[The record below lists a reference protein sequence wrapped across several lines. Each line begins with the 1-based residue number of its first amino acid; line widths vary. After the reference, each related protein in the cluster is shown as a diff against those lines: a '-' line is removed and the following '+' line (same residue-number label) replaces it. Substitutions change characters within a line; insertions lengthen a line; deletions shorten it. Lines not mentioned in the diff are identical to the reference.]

1 MRTLVQDLTYAA
13 RSFAKTPGFTAMVVL
28 SIALGIAANTTVFS
42 IVNGLLLS
50 SARVGDPGSLY
61 SLNEGNTISWPD
73 FKDYRDQT
81 TGKVFEGV
89 AGFFPLV
96 PANVGGRGE
105 PERVWGQIV
114 TANFFD
120 VARVRPVLGRA
131 FLPQEDQVDGRDA
144 VVVLGHALWQRRFG
158 GDPGI
163 VGQTVVLNGMPY
175 TVIGVAPPKFT
186 GTVKMMTGE
195 FWAPL
200 SMYSKLVPDL
210 IRDNLKESRTGTWI
224 MVNARLK
231 GGVSR
236 TQALAALNVIKS
248 RIDDT
253 YFKNDEGR
261 RREKLKLTP
270 SGAMGEM
277 RDAVGLMAVLM
288 VVVGLVL
295 LIACANVAN
304 LMLARAAA
312 RRKEIGIRLS
322 IGAGR
327 GRLVRQLLTES
338 VFLSAIGSLCGF
350 TLAFAATT
358 ALSRI
363 QLPLSLPISFDFT
376 PDWRVLAFTAA
387 LSIVTGILFGFAPAL
402 RSARTDLVSSLK
414 DQGSGLGRFRRFGLR
429 NALVVVQVSL
439 CLVLLICAGLFVRS
453 LRNASSIDLGMK
465 ADNVIM
471 MVFDPKLNNYTAE
484 RNKQFIS
491 QVRTRIAAL
500 PGVKAVSFVDTIPL
514 SIGGVA
520 FNLDATDPGG
530 KRGVNTDVYRV
541 GRQYFEV
548 LGQPLARG
556 RDFQAGDGPLAAIV
570 NEHLAAE
577 LFPKGNALG
586 QTFTSEKELYQ
597 IVGIVKNAKS
607 RTLGED
613 PKNCVYFPL
622 EAAPDRVMSFFGI
635 SVIAKT
641 GANASQY
648 TRAIRDQI
656 QAMDPNLAVTGAETM
671 QEHVDKALLLPR
683 VCATLLGIFG
693 LVGLALATVGLY
705 GVLSYVVRART
716 REIGI
721 RMALGANRQGVIGM
735 VATQGLVLAG
745 VGMAIGLGLA
755 WAVSRFLATFL
766 YGIDAH
772 DAITFAGVPAVLFAI
787 ALAAILGP
795 ARRASR
801 VAPMSALRYE

>member
-1 MRTLVQDLTYAA
+1 
-13 RSFAKTPGFTAMVVL
+13 
-28 SIALGIAANTTVFS
+28 
-42 IVNGLLLS
+42 
-50 SARVGDPGSLY
+50 
-61 SLNEGNTISWPD
+61 
-73 FKDYRDQT
+73 
-81 TGKVFEGV
+81 
-89 AGFFPLV
+89 
-96 PANVGGRGE
+96 
-105 PERVWGQIV
+105 
-114 TANFFD
+114 
-120 VARVRPVLGRA
+120 
-131 FLPQEDQVDGRDA
+131 
-144 VVVLGHALWQRRFG
+144 
-158 GDPGI
+158 
-163 VGQTVVLNGMPY
+163 
-175 TVIGVAPPKFT
+175 
-186 GTVKMMTGE
+186 
-195 FWAPL
+195 
-200 SMYSKLVPDL
+200 
-210 IRDNLKESRTGTWI
+210 
-224 MVNARLK
+224 
-231 GGVSR
+231 
-236 TQALAALNVIKS
+236 
-248 RIDDT
+248 
-253 YFKNDEGR
+253 
-261 RREKLKLTP
+261 
-270 SGAMGEM
+270 
-277 RDAVGLMAVLM
+277 
-288 VVVGLVL
+288 
-295 LIACANVAN
+295 
-304 LMLARAAA
+304 
-312 RRKEIGIRLS
+312 
-322 IGAGR
+322 
-327 GRLVRQLLTES
+327 
-338 VFLSAIGSLCGF
+338 
-350 TLAFAATT
+350 
-358 ALSRI
+358 
-363 QLPLSLPISFDFT
+363 
-376 PDWRVLAFTAA
+376 
-387 LSIVTGILFGFAPAL
+387 
-402 RSARTDLVSSLK
+402 
-414 DQGSGLGRFRRFGLR
+414 
-429 NALVVVQVSL
+429 
-439 CLVLLICAGLFVRS
+439 
-453 LRNASSIDLGMK
+453 
-465 ADNVIM
+465 
-471 MVFDPKLNNYTAE
+471 
-484 RNKQFIS
+484 
-491 QVRTRIAAL
+491 
-500 PGVKAVSFVDTIPL
+500 VKAVSFVDTIPL

-520 FNLDATDPGG
+520 FNLDATDPSG

-548 LGQPLARG
+548 LAQPLARG
-556 RDFQAGDGPLAAIV
+556 RDFQPGDGPLAAIV

-705 GVLSYVVRART
+705 GVLAYVVRART

-772 DAITFAGVPAVLFAI
+772 DAVTFAGVPAVLFAI

-801 VAPMSALRYE
+801 VEPMSALRYE